1 MEGKMKAVMKR
12 TAAPG
17 AELVTVDIP
26 KIKPDEV
33 LVKVLATSICGT
45 DHHIYIW
52 NEWAQGRIKP
62 PKIMGHEFCGEVVEV
77 GENVTS
83 IKVGDLVSAET
94 HIVCGR
100 CPLCLTGKGHVC
112 QNTRILG
119 VDTDGTFA
127 GYVAIPESNAWVN
140 DKDTPPELA
149 AIQEP
154 LGNAVH
160 TILSGEIVGRTVAV
174 TGCGPIGLMAIAV
187 AKAAGA
193 AAVYATEINEYRSE
207 LALKMG
213 ADRVFNPVKEDV
225 VKAILKETDGYGVD
239 VVAEMSGNPNAIRQG
254 FEMVKLGGR
263 ISQLGLPAKPVE
275 LDISEKLVFKGVTV
289 NGIIGRLMY
298 DTWFQVKG
306 LLASGNLN
314 IEPIITHRLS
324 LEEYAKGMELMD
336 SGNCGK
342 VVLFPNR

>member
-1 MEGKMKAVMKR
+1 MKGKMKAVMKK
-12 TAAPG
+12 TAGPG
-17 AELVTVDIP
+17 AELVMVDIP
-26 KIKPDEV
+26 TIGPDEV

-45 DHHIYIW
+45 DHHIYNW
-52 NEWAQGRIKP
+52 NEWAQNRIKP
-62 PKIMGHEFCGEVVEV
+62 PKIMGHEFCGEVIEI
-77 GENVTS
+77 GGNVTS
-83 IKVGDLVSAET
+83 VKVGDMVSAET
-94 HIVCGR
+94 HIVCGK

-119 VDTDGTFA
+119 VDTHGAFA
-127 GYVAIPESNAWVN
+127 EYIAIPESNAWVN

-160 TILSGEIVGRTVAV
+160 TVLSGEVVSRTVAI
-174 TGCGPIGLMAIAV
+174 TGCGAIGLMAIGV

-193 AAVYATEINEYRSE
+193 TAVYATEINEYRSA

-213 ADRVFNPVKEDV
+213 ADRVFNPIKEDV

-239 VVAEMSGNPNAIRQG
+239 VVAEMSGHPNAIRQS
-254 FEMVKLGGR
+254 FEMVKMGGR
-263 ISQLGLPAKPVE
+263 ISMLGLPAKPVE
-275 LDISEKLVFKGVTV
+275 LDLSEKLIFKGVTV
-289 NGIIGRLMY
+289 KGIVGREMY

-314 IEPIITHRLS
+314 IEPVITHKFS
-324 LEEYAKGMELMD
+324 LEEYAKGMKLMD
-336 SGNCGK
+336 EGNCGK
-342 VVLFPNR
+342 VVLYPNK